1 MTRTTP
7 PATKPGA
14 GRRILLVEDNEAA
27 NKGLARLLQAQG
39 FAVTAVQ
46 DGASALAAFASAEP
60 PDFVLT
66 DLQLPDI
73 DGREVALHA
82 RALDPR
88 PRVMLITGWDVES
101 ELGDPAVSGID
112 CVLPKPVDFRDLLA
126 RLTQP
131 PRGPGG

>member
-1 MTRTTP
+1 MTETLPTATS
-7 PATKPGA
+7 PAP

-39 FAVTAVQ
+39 FAVTAVP

-73 DGREVALHA
+73 DGREVALRA
-82 RALDPR
+82 RALVPR
-88 PRVMLITGWDVES
+88 PLVMLITGWDIES
-101 ELGDPAVSGID
+101 ELGDPSVSGID

-126 RLTQP
+126 RLNQP
-131 PRGPGG
+131 PRGPVG

>member
-1 MTRTTP
+1 MWTGKAHPRAPDGMPSNTGGFMTQTTP
-7 PATKPGA
+7 PPTKPRA

-27 NKGLARLLQAQG
+27 HKGLARLLQAQG

-46 DGASALAAFASAEP
+46 DGASALAALASVEP

-82 RALDPR
+82 RDLHPR

-101 ELGDPAVSGID
+101 DLGDPAASGI
-112 CVLPKPVDFRDLLA
+112 
-126 RLTQP
+126 
-131 PRGPGG
+131 